1 MTLRRLRKLQQKEE
15 AAAAPDPSA
24 RAPDSEAAPPPRTP
38 SAPGPHGRLRI
49 PTHTILLGSPSP
61 PVPPP
66 PPDPHGHLQILLG
79 PLDPS
84 AQKAQTPPS
93 PAPRRS
99 RAGRLSTPHAP
110 LPRLAALLPS
120 VLLLPQVPFPSPQ
133 RAIAAPPQ
141 PRLPASR
148 SIEVPRIPPP
158 RLLPWEQEASS
169 WGPAASRFKLR
180 VGGPGVG
187 LSPRK
192 CLRGRRLRKLTL
204 PRGRRNSWA
213 RPPHPASEVRG
224 ARPRLPGRQRR
235 PDAGSGFRWKNL
247 SQSPEQQRK
256 VLTLEKE
263 ENQTFGFEIQT
274 YGLHHREEQ
283 RVEMVT
289 FVCRVHESSPAQ
301 LAGLTPGDTIASV
314 NGLNV
319 EGIRHREIVDIIKAS
334 GNVLRL
340 ETLYGTSIRKAELEA
355 RLQYLKQTLYEKW
368 GEYRSLMVQ
377 EQRLV
382 HASIGSDVSP
392 PHPGRRGL
400 LAGCVHPEEAE
411 EVPRAGLDPTSQL
424 MA

>member
-1 MTLRRLRKLQQKEE
+1 MTPYLTKSLCNLARSRASTQGTTDDRDFGWAIPTTLVGWPPQTTQPRVGGRPTVSICLLEKDYLSPNIRSSGPP
-15 AAAAPDPSA
+15 AAAAGPG
-24 RAPDSEAAPPPRTP
+24 TP
-38 SAPGPHGRLRI
+38 GDELY
-49 PTHTILLGSPSP
+49 
-61 PVPPP
+61 
-66 PPDPHGHLQILLG
+66 
-79 PLDPS
+79 
-84 AQKAQTPPS
+84 
-93 PAPRRS
+93 
-99 RAGRLSTPHAP
+99 
-110 LPRLAALLPS
+110 AALEDYHPAELY
-120 VLLLPQVPFPSPQ
+120 
-133 RAIAAPPQ
+133 RALAV
-141 PRLPASR
+141 S
-148 SIEVPRIPPP
+148 
-158 RLLPWEQEASS
+158 
-169 WGPAASRFKLR
+169 
-180 VGGPGVG
+180 GG
-187 LSPRK
+187 
-192 CLRGRRLRKLTL
+192 TL
-204 PRGRRNSWA
+204 PRRK
-213 RPPHPASEVRG
+213 
-224 ARPRLPGRQRR
+224 
-235 PDAGSGFRWKNL
+235 GSGFRWKNL

-382 HASIGSDVSP
+382 HGLVVKDPSIYDTLESVRSCLYGAGLLPGSLPFGPLLAAPGGSRGGARRTGGDSDDAVYPSVGSDVSP